1 MTLDELIQAFRD
13 QADDAR
19 TPFLWSDEEVI
30 RYLNEAAREA
40 CERAELIYDEESEA
54 STISF
59 EAEQSSTALH
69 ESVFDVSR
77 VVWDGKLLSM
87 TTRESLDRNNAQ
99 WSAMIGQPT
108 HFFTVPGISSLVL
121 GVYPKHSDAIDL
133 TLGVYRRPLVDME
146 GLDDVPEMHTRHHFR
161 LVDWALS
168 LAYRKEDEETK
179 DIQKAERHERAFS
192 LSFGPSVDEH
202 VRHKWSR
209 KRMNTV
215 QMNPG
220 W

>member
-40 CERAELIYDEESEA
+40 CERASLIYDEESEA
-54 STISF
+54 ATISF

-69 ESVFDVSR
+69 ESVFDVVR
-77 VVWDGKLLSM
+77 VVWDGKLLSSVA
-87 TTRESLDRNNAQ
+87 RETLDKTNGQWFSL
-99 WSAMIGQPT
+99 IGQPT
-108 HFFTVPGISSLVL
+108 HFYTVHGISSLNI
-121 GVYPKHSDAIDL
+121 GVYPKHSEAIDL
-133 TLGVYRRPLVDME
+133 SLGVYRRPLVDME
-146 GLDDVPEMHTRHHFR
+146 GLDDVPEMHSRHHFR
-161 LVDWALS
+161 LIDWALS
-168 LAYRKEDEETK
+168 LAYRKEDEEAK
-179 DIQKAERHERAFS
+179 DLQKAERHERAFA
-192 LSFGPSVDEH
+192 LSFGPPIDEH
-202 VRHKWSR
+202 VRHKWAR

>member
-40 CERAELIYDEESEA
+40 CERASLIYDEESEA
-54 STISF
+54 ATISF

-69 ESVFDVSR
+69 ESVFDVVR
-77 VVWDGKLLSM
+77 VVWDGKLLSPVA
-87 TTRESLDRNNAQ
+87 REKLDRTNSQ
-99 WSAMIGQPT
+99 WFSLIGQPT
-108 HFFTVPGISSLVL
+108 HFYTVHGISSLTL
-121 GVYPKHSDAIDL
+121 GLYPKYSEAVDVA
-133 TLGVYRRPLVDME
+133 LGVYRRPLATLE
-146 GLDDVPEMHTRHHFR
+146 GLDDVPEMHARHHFK
-161 LVDWALS
+161 LIDWALA

-179 DIQKAERHERAFS
+179 DTAKSERHEKAFAR
-192 LSFGPSVDEH
+192 SFGEPIDEH
-202 VRHKWSR
+202 VRHKWAR
-209 KRMNTV
+209 KAMNIV
-215 QMNPG
+215 QMNSG